1 MNGLR
6 VVGLAAAL
14 ALGTWT
20 GCEKRESP
28 VQQEAAQP
36 PEDGMKG
43 EVRLPKD
50 SPQIGRIS
58 VAVVRSATVPLDEV
72 VAPGKIETNPNR
84 IARIA
89 MPVAGRVTRVM
100 VAVGD
105 AVSEGQGLL
114 SIESPDA
121 SSAASN
127 YQQSLARVEETKAN
141 LAKAEADL
149 SRVKDLYAGRA
160 IAQKEVLS
168 AEAALAQANSAARQA
183 QAMHEE
189 SVRRLEI
196 FRIQPGESNP
206 SILVRAPLTGKVLDI
221 AVSAGEY
228 RNDTSAPLMSIAD
241 LSSVFMA
248 ADVPESQI
256 RLVTVGETVKI
267 RLSAYPAEEF
277 SGTVARIAD
286 VVDPQTRT
294 IKVRAALRNPQ
305 GRLRPEMF
313 GEIRHEETFRKV
325 PVLPASAIVQTDKQ
339 SVVYREKGQG
349 VYEPVAITFGK
360 QDGDRV
366 PVLSGI
372 VEGDRVVVDGGMLLK
387 GVSR

>member
-6 VVGLAAAL
+6 KVGVAAAV
-14 ALGTWT
+14 AVCTWL
-20 GCEKRESP
+20 GCEKRQVP
-28 VQQEAAQP
+28 AQEAAQAQV
-36 PEDGMKG
+36 EEEKG
-43 EVRLPKD
+43 EIRLPED
-50 SPQIGRIS
+50 SPQIGRIHVM
-58 VAVVRSATVPLDEV
+58 VARPATVPLDEV
-72 VAPGKIETNPNR
+72 VAPGKIEANPNR

-105 AVSEGQGLL
+105 AVTEGQRLL

-121 SSAASN
+121 SAAASN
-127 YQQSLARVEETKAN
+127 YQQSVARVEETKAN

-149 SRVKDLYAGRA
+149 SRVKDLYKGRA

-168 AEAALAQANSAARQA
+168 AEVALAQASSAARQA
-183 QAMHEE
+183 KALEE
-189 SVRRLEI
+189 ENLRRLEI
-196 FRIQPGESNP
+196 FRIQPGERNP
-206 SILVRAPLTGKVLDI
+206 SIDVRAPLAGKVLDI
-221 AVSAGEY
+221 AVAAGEY
-228 RNDTSAPLMSIAD
+228 RNDTSAPLMTIAD
-241 LSSVFMA
+241 LSTVFMA

-256 RLVTVGETVKI
+256 RLVTEGETVRI
-267 RLSAYPAEEF
+267 RLAAYPAEEF
-277 SGTVARIAD
+277 AGTVARIAD

-294 IKVRAALRNPQ
+294 VKVRAVLHNAR

-313 GEIRHEETFRKV
+313 GQIRHEETFRKV

-339 SVVYREKGQG
+339 SVVYREKGKG
-349 VYEPVAITFGK
+349 VYEPVTVTFGK

-372 VEGDRVVVDGGMLLK
+372 AEGDRVVVDGGMLLK
-387 GVSR
+387 GVAR